1 MAETTK
7 RCINQK
13 AVSKRNLPGSRARRE
28 ESRGGAG
35 KHKRTWQYIT
45 LLLYIRHNER
55 EKNYTIHYYSDNVQQ
70 DIYSLPPTL
79 KAKYISYSRRM
90 ELYGT
95 NLGEPHTKAMGNG
108 LFELRLK
115 GAEGI
120 GRIFYC
126 AVVGKSIFMLHS
138 FIKKTQKNP
147 QKELEIAI
155 SRMKEI
161 KNGK

>member
-1 MAETTK
+1 MAD
-7 RCINQK
+7 
-13 AVSKRNLPGSRARRE
+13 G
-28 ESRGGAG
+28 
-35 KHKRTWQYIT
+35 
-45 LLLYIRHNER
+45 
-55 EKNYTIHYYSDNVQQ
+55 KNYTIHYYSDNVQQ

-138 FIKKTQKNP
+138 FIKKTQKTP

-161 KNGK
+161 KNEK